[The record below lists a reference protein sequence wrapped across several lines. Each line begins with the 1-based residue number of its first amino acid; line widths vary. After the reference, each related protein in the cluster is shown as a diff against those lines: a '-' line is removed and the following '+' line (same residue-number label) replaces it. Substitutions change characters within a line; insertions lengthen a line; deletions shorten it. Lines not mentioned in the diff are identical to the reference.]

1 VTQLLALYYYY
12 LLPHPPCSSVAGG
25 SCGAEA
31 ELAVSTEAGSR
42 QHEHYRIALLPVS
55 LLIEQA
61 GGEGLYFRM
70 ESGRARGAG

>member
-1 VTQLLALYYYY
+1 LLAAFVVRK
-12 LLPHPPCSSVAGG
+12 PNP
-25 SCGAEA
+25 
-31 ELAVSTEAGSR
+31 AVSTEASSR

-70 ESGRARGAG
+70 ESGRARGAD